1 VPINSF
7 VARIAPHQLLAFG
20 RVRRAV
26 ARLAHRAEPG
36 QAGFSLIE
44 VVLALVLLLAAL
56 TATSSL
62 VASALRVGG
71 NSRLK
76 QVATDIASSQL
87 DSDVQSGAAALL
99 NQETYSGS
107 ISRGGVK
114 YTIERNVTPGNGACV
129 APQPGQPIELKLTVW
144 VTWASTASGQWWDGG
159 SATSK
164 LVQESTLVAVPATAL
179 TAGDGSIL
187 VAVTDDAGNGQA
199 GVKVTLSPGGE
210 FVYTSDAGCA
220 FFPNLVPPGPYSVTA
235 NKAGWIDSNND
246 VDSGFNPV
254 PPTWSGTVIA
264 NQVLDLP
271 LVAPLYYAQAGT
283 VTATYS
289 VPNVNGVAP
298 RLPDNTS
305 LLPLSFYNG
314 NMSRNPDIAPNPAEL
329 FPFSTSYTAVVGSC
343 GSDSAPDG
351 TSTDGQT
358 VSVTPGSQSYPNFTL
373 SPVDVVVTDTHGA
386 QQSGATVTAS
396 ASTPTGG
403 ADSSCNT
410 VAMPLLGLGTTGPVQ
425 MAYHPSVGASP
436 GATLTSWLGASHL
449 RTSRSV
455 GRGEAAARHPTDVQT
470 SLLSLTQRSS
480 PQRPVPDSHATR
492 SSDVKS
498 SRRTDVH
505 SYAVLT
511 SKTTTHTTL
520 TSSANTSVHGQL
532 VTFTAAV
539 AAVSPGTRTPTG
551 TVKFKDGG
559 TVLGTGTLRNGVTS
573 YTISTLAVGPRHVV
587 TAVYGGDTN
596 FTGSRSK
603 ALSRRVHK
611 TTTHTTLTS
620 SANTSVHGQLVT
632 FTAAVAAISPGTGT
646 PTGTVKFK
654 DGRKTVYARILSNG
668 FASYTAS
675 TLAVGSKHSV
685 TVVYGGDTNFTGSTS
700 GALYRQVQQANTTT
714 ALVSSANP
722 ASSASPVNL
731 IATVVPTS
739 PGAGTPIGTVTF
751 KDGSTVL
758 HTGTLSQGV
767 VSFATSTLAVGP
779 RHSVTAVYGG
789 NTNFTSSTSSALSQV
804 VLVSFA
810 ESYRNAHDG
819 YVASPLVS
827 NEAILVSL
835 HGGLS
840 HESTAQLVATST
852 TTTLTSSANPSVY
865 GQSVTFTATVSS
877 SAATGT
883 VTFEDGS
890 TAIGTGTLSGGVAT
904 YTTGALTVATHT
916 IKAVYAGDSNYK
928 TSTSTAVSQKVQ
940 KASTTTTLTSSTNPS
955 VYGQAVTFTAT
966 VVATSPGAGTPTGTV
981 TFKNGSTTL
990 GTGTLSGGVAT
1001 YTTGALAIGTL
1012 SITAVYG
1019 GDTNFTTSTSS
1030 ALSQVVNKAS
1040 TTTTLTP
1047 SANPSVWGQ
1056 PVMFTATVAAASP
1069 GAGTPTGTV
1078 TFYDGSTT
1086 LGTGTLSGGVATY
1099 TTSALSIGTHSITAV
1114 YGGNTN
1120 FTSSTSSALSQVVNQ
1135 ASTTTTLTSSTNPS
1149 AYNQSVTFT
1158 ATVAAASP
1166 GAGTPT
1172 GTVTFYDGST
1182 TLGTGTLSNKVA
1194 TYTTSALAIGTHS
1207 ITAVYGGNTNFTSST
1222 SSVLSQVVNKVGT
1235 TTTLTSS
1242 VNPSVYGQ
1250 AVTFT
1255 ATVGAS
1261 APGPGTPTGTVTF
1274 YDGSTALGTGTLS
1287 GGVATCTTGALAIGT
1302 RSITAVYGGD
1312 TNFTTSTSSALSQ
1325 VVHQASTTT
1334 TVTSSANPSVY
1345 GQAVTFTATVTAA
1358 SPGAGTPTGTVT
1370 FKDGSTALGT
1380 GTLSGGQATYTTGA
1394 LAIATHSITA
1404 VYGGDTNFT
1413 SSTSSA
1419 LSQVV
1424 NKAST
1429 TTTLNS
1435 SANPSVWGQPVT
1447 FTATVAAASPGA
1459 GTPTGTVTFYDG
1471 STTLGTG
1478 TLSGGVATY
1487 TTSVLAIGTHSITA
1501 VYGGDTNFTGS
1512 TSSVLSQVVNQAT
1525 LSVLS
1530 GLPYG
1535 MFLLGA
1541 TCNNLSSTN
1550 SGTNVVVW
1558 VTASGVL
1565 VNDSVNGSVNW
1576 VPVPAG
1582 SSIVVPVA

>member
-1 VPINSF
+1 MPINSF

-289 VPNVNGVAP
+289 VPKVNGVAP

-511 SKTTTHTTL
+511 S
-520 TSSANTSVHGQL
+520 
-532 VTFTAAV
+532 
-539 AAVSPGTRTPTG
+539 
-551 TVKFKDGG
+551 
-559 TVLGTGTLRNGVTS
+559 
-573 YTISTLAVGPRHVV
+573 
-587 TAVYGGDTN
+587 
-596 FTGSRSK
+596 
-603 ALSRRVHK
+603 K

-904 YTTGALTVATHT
+904 YTT
-916 IKAVYAGDSNYK
+916 
-928 TSTSTAVSQKVQ
+928 
-940 KASTTTTLTSSTNPS
+940 
-955 VYGQAVTFTAT
+955 
-966 VVATSPGAGTPTGTV
+966 
-981 TFKNGSTTL
+981 
-990 GTGTLSGGVAT
+990 
-1001 YTTGALAIGTL
+1001 
-1012 SITAVYG
+1012 
-1019 GDTNFTTSTSS
+1019 
-1030 ALSQVVNKAS
+1030 
-1040 TTTTLTP
+1040 
-1047 SANPSVWGQ
+1047 
-1056 PVMFTATVAAASP
+1056 
-1069 GAGTPTGTV
+1069 
-1078 TFYDGSTT
+1078 
-1086 LGTGTLSGGVATY
+1086 
-1099 TTSALSIGTHSITAV
+1099 
-1114 YGGNTN
+1114 
-1120 FTSSTSSALSQVVNQ
+1120 
-1135 ASTTTTLTSSTNPS
+1135 
-1149 AYNQSVTFT
+1149 
-1158 ATVAAASP
+1158 
-1166 GAGTPT
+1166 
-1172 GTVTFYDGST
+1172 
-1182 TLGTGTLSNKVA
+1182 
-1194 TYTTSALAIGTHS
+1194 
-1207 ITAVYGGNTNFTSST
+1207 
-1222 SSVLSQVVNKVGT
+1222 
-1235 TTTLTSS
+1235 
-1242 VNPSVYGQ
+1242 
-1250 AVTFT
+1250 
-1255 ATVGAS
+1255 
-1261 APGPGTPTGTVTF
+1261 
-1274 YDGSTALGTGTLS
+1274 
-1287 GGVATCTTGALAIGT
+1287 
-1302 RSITAVYGGD
+1302 
-1312 TNFTTSTSSALSQ
+1312 
-1325 VVHQASTTT
+1325 
-1334 TVTSSANPSVY
+1334 
-1345 GQAVTFTATVTAA
+1345 
-1358 SPGAGTPTGTVT
+1358 
-1370 FKDGSTALGT
+1370 
-1380 GTLSGGQATYTTGA
+1380 
-1394 LAIATHSITA
+1394 
-1404 VYGGDTNFT
+1404 
-1413 SSTSSA
+1413 
-1419 LSQVV
+1419 
-1424 NKAST
+1424 
-1429 TTTLNS
+1429 
-1435 SANPSVWGQPVT
+1435 
-1447 FTATVAAASPGA
+1447 
-1459 GTPTGTVTFYDG
+1459 
-1471 STTLGTG
+1471 
-1478 TLSGGVATY
+1478 
-1487 TTSVLAIGTHSITA
+1487 SVLAIGTPSITA